1 VARGRHAAILKHFD
15 ADVFVLNEIP
25 FRFPEN
31 STMEFSFRVQADA
44 LSMFIDGQPVLEARD
59 TTLPSGGAGFLIEE
73 GTVPARGFAVRRI
86 AS

>member
-1 VARGRHAAILKHFD
+1 
-15 ADVFVLNEIP
+15 
-25 FRFPEN
+25 
-31 STMEFSFRVQADA
+31 MEFSFRVQADA